1 MRLATGKVVQGRVE
15 LIGDSLDEGT
25 VVTVAVPDEKSFQ
38 LDAESEAALL
48 QSIEEADR
56 GELVPAEEVFRKL
69 DEQR

>member
-25 VVTVAVPDEKSFQ
+25 VVTVAVPDEESFQ
-38 LDAESEAALL
+38 LDAKSEAALL

-56 GELVPAEEVFRKL
+56 SEVVPAEEVFRQL
-69 DEQR
+69 DQEN

>member
-15 LIGDSLDEGT
+15 LIGDFLDEGT
-25 VVTVAVPDEKSFQ
+25 VVTVAVPDEESFQ

-48 QSIEEADR
+48 QSVEEADR
-56 GELVPAEEVFRKL
+56 GELVPAEEVLRKL